1 MKKLLPFLFL
11 AALYLYDSSYN
22 HTAFLHKPV
31 VSAFLYVG
39 AILICALLLVNVK
52 KIELFKQGD
61 YYEL

>member
-22 HTAFLHKPV
+22 HTVFLHKLV

-39 AILICALLLVNVK
+39 AIFACSLLLVNVK
-52 KIELFKQGD
+52 KD
-61 YYEL
+61 RAV

>member
-11 AALYLYDSSYN
+11 ATLYWYNSSYN

-31 VSAFLYVG
+31 VSVFLYVA

-52 KIELFKQGD
+52 KD
-61 YYEL
+61 RVV

>member
-22 HTAFLHKPV
+22 HTVFLHKPV

-39 AILICALLLVNVK
+39 AIFACSLLLVNVK
-52 KIELFKQGD
+52 KIELFRQGD